1 MKYKVFSNVMD
12 VRQETT
18 SINTKGISGA
28 NIYNHVTETL
38 YNRFK
43 DYRLSINHAGRTVTI
58 NYKEE

>member
-1 MKYKVFSNVMD
+1 MD

-28 NIYNHVTETL
+28 NLYNHVTETL